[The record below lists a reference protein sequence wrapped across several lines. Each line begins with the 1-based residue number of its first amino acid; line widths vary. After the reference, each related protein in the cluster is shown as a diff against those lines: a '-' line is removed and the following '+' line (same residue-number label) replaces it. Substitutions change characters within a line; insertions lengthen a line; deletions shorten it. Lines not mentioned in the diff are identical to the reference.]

1 MVDEFVAQ
9 VRKQFEGLGRTSLG
23 RGIGSLNP
31 ESLDKLSDV
40 VDVYG
45 CAWYTIMAGIY
56 CTQLNVHTKKFYS
69 DIPEKSLLDDASL
82 QSLVKHLQSDLNRVK
97 GISGSWDH
105 SKVAVDDIARLFM
118 QTVSGVKFEF
128 NGWVRS
134 GASTNQM
141 YQPLGLIAE
150 QFLTP
155 DFLDRHASNVGVI
168 LNWDA
173 SFMDAGNDKYKLM
186 VIDRWPDIIDR
197 IKRRF
202 APEDK
207 KLPRFCYGF
216 NDFYLLRPVAVSILR
231 GKQVPD
237 EIFNWFALWHF
248 RRKWGSTPS
257 DVLYAKAICKGWERF
272 REVIYSLDYKRNH
285 LFNCIMRILH
295 ELKTV
300 PLTREQLGDIYPSL
314 IRAAL
319 KRKDAVAAEFLQI
332 I

>member
-1 MVDEFVAQ
+1 VAR
-9 VRKQFEGLGRTSLG
+9 VRKQFEGFGGTSLG
-23 RGIGSLNP
+23 RAMGSLDP
-31 ESLDKLSDV
+31 ERLDKLSNI
-40 VDVYG
+40 VDIYG
-45 CAWYTIMAGIY
+45 YAWYIIMT
-56 CTQLNVHTKKFYS
+56 CTYNIQLDIQIKRFYS
-69 DIPEKSLLDDASL
+69 DIPEKPLLDDTSL
-82 QSLVKHLQSDLNRVK
+82 QSLVKYLQSDLNRFN

-105 SKVAVDDIARLFM
+105 SKVSVDDIARLFM

-128 NGWVRS
+128 DGWLRS
-134 GASTNQM
+134 GASTNQI
-141 YQPLGLIAE
+141 YQPLGLIADK
-150 QFLTP
+150 FLEP
-155 DFLDRHASNVGVI
+155 EFFGRHASNIGAI

-173 SFMDAGNDKYKLM
+173 SFMDADDSKYKLM
-186 VIDRWPDIIDR
+186 VIDRWPDIIGR

-248 RRKWGSTPS
+248 RRRWGSTPS

-285 LFNCIMRILH
+285 LFNCFMRILH

-300 PLTREQLGDIYPSL
+300 PLTREQLGDVYPSL

-319 KRKDAVAAEFLQI
+319 KRNDTIAAEFIQI